1 MPLTPAWSCLTG
13 TALVQSSH
21 LLVIPSDHRRNSSAL
36 HISIHS
42 SEGKKATEKA
52 RVVVERWNNI
62 LGESILGT
70 LRAAWH
76 QARSGC
82 FAALGVVG
90 VTTPHRF
97 KGTSAAFARGSGA
110 PRASRPPP
118 APHNA
123 GSRAAG
129 SLWDPLTKG
138 HPRNT
143 AQRQSPP
150 PVPELCGGLTAAG
163 APSLP
168 QHAGELTRSR
178 RRSHVGPRGRSPF
191 ARGWGRDGPG
201 TGQALA
207 CSVGRGERRCTTE
220 FVSYVFRGRCAA
232 AAEPAGRRTPGAG
245 GRAAL
250 EGAAPLNRG
259 GAEQGIPLA
268 ARHPRRGN
276 PRWRSATQMP
286 IFGNV
291 RQWTAPRG
299 SGRAGGG
306 RRD

>member
-1 MPLTPAWSCLTG
+1 M
-13 TALVQSSH
+13 
-21 LLVIPSDHRRNSSAL
+21 
-36 HISIHS
+36 
-42 SEGKKATEKA
+42 
-52 RVVVERWNNI
+52 ERWNNI

-123 GSRAAG
+123 GSRAGG

-191 ARGWGRDGPG
+191 SRGCGRPAGRCFSPAPTRRPALGRPGCRPGWEWGGRLREGAELLGAGEDEEGKERSLVGAAVASARVAGRRGCCVPG
-201 TGQALA
+201 RVLPPP
-207 CSVGRGERRCTTE
+207 
-220 FVSYVFRGRCAA
+220 GRCAS
-232 AAEPAGRRTPGAG
+232 PVQL
-245 GRAAL
+245 RAAC
-250 EGAAPLNRG
+250 RG
-259 GAEQGIPLA
+259 TRAWA
-268 ARHPRRGN
+268 
-276 PRWRSATQMP
+276 
-286 IFGNV
+286 
-291 RQWTAPRG
+291 APRG
-299 SGRAGGG
+299 A
-306 RRD
+306 RRS